1 MKKGYLRIRSS
12 WLEENPDFTLSIPLK
27 PHLLLS
33 HPLTNQNTLT
43 IARGPVVYC
52 VEDVDNAWVE
62 DHFEVCALSFSCTV

>member
-1 MKKGYLRIRSS
+1 MKKGYLGIRSS

-27 PHLLLS
+27 PRLLLS
-33 HPLTNQNTLT
+33 HLLTNQNTLT